1 MSGEV
6 ATVHRRDV
14 LGIKGTKIASVVP
27 VVEVPS
33 NQFQLAHGGE
43 CGLQPLHRV
52 ERAQV
57 SQIVRRQGGQKIQPD
72 IGWRGAMSNNWRRF
86 FLEVVRRQCTV
97 GGSDES
103 FEEVPGPARNQPEG
117 ASVRRSERLGA
128 DAPGGKASL
137 PCDRGGGNPKGDQRK
152 HGSPSSVTPG

>member
-33 NQFQLAHGGE
+33 NQFQLAHGG
-43 CGLQPLHRV
+43 

-128 DAPGGKASL
+128 DAPGGKANL
-137 PCDRGGGNPKGDQRK
+137 PCDRGGGNPKGD
-152 HGSPSSVTPG
+152 